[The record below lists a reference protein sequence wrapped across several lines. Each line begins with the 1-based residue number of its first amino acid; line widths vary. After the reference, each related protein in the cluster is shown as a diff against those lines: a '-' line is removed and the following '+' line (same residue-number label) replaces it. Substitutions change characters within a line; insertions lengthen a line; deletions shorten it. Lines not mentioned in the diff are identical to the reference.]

1 MLQILYKEKLEFI
14 KKRDQQDIFKKKLFV
29 VIMQNRDYNNSS
41 SFVSD
46 CVVIYCNPGDIVY
59 ASVVQGPIVLYNNG
73 GSCFGVFLIR

>member
-1 MLQILYKEKLEFI
+1 
-14 KKRDQQDIFKKKLFV
+14 
-29 VIMQNRDYNNSS
+29 MQNRDYNNSS